1 MEASKAQ
8 LPRLTEEAI
17 RAYYKLDFQPMLD
30 AISPDCLFI
39 GAASDIYRGLA
50 EMLDDMDN
58 IKNVPTFSMC
68 NQKFE
73 LVDTQCPDQAIVFG
87 EYDME
92 SDFGFDMIIAV
103 HQRITVSLRRNGS
116 SWEMYCVHSSNEWNE
131 PDAGE
136 IFPTFVS
143 KQTFRHLKKIMRASA
158 ESLESRKRVSFSVDG
173 ATMPINPDV
182 ILYAESAGKKSV
194 LHLADRKITVNAM
207 LNNVANALPPG
218 FIRTHR
224 YYLVNTAH
232 VERIEHHRIT
242 LSNDDE
248 LPIPERRAK
257 EVREALIAAMKN
269 EGNADSLL
277 IHRDKPN
284 SP

>member
-1 MEASKAQ
+1 M
-8 LPRLTEEAI
+8 
-17 RAYYKLDFQPMLD
+17 
-30 AISPDCLFI
+30 
-39 GAASDIYRGLA
+39 
-50 EMLDDMDN
+50 
-58 IKNVPTFSMC
+58 
-68 NQKFE
+68 
-73 LVDTQCPDQAIVFG
+73 
-87 EYDME
+87 
-92 SDFGFDMIIAV
+92 
-103 HQRITVSLRRNGS
+103 
-116 SWEMYCVHSSNEWNE
+116 
-131 PDAGE
+131 
-136 IFPTFVS
+136 
-143 KQTFRHLKKIMRASA
+143 
-158 ESLESRKRVSFSVDG
+158 
-173 ATMPINPDV
+173 
-182 ILYAESAGKKSV
+182 